1 MPGFYCL
8 QCVTLA
14 DIGKNFMET
23 TVPRGRC
30 AANILRCALLLLI
43 AGPAYPAYPEKP
55 IRIIVPFAPGGNI
68 DITAR
73 TIAPGLTEFLGQP
86 VVVDNRGGAGGKQG
100 TEIAAKT
107 APDGYTLLL
116 GSSGALTMSPAFY
129 KVGYDP
135 IKDFAPTS
143 LVSIVPLVLSVH
155 PSLPVHTV
163 KELIALARKR
173 NDTLTMASAGPGS
186 TTHLTGEL
194 FQLNNGI
201 KFVHIPYKG
210 SGQALIDVIGGQ
222 VDLIFDQIS
231 SSSPLIKAGKLR
243 PLATSMSR
251 RSPSLPAVPT
261 MSEAGVPAFEAS
273 TYTGVVLQAAV
284 PKEIVQKVYDAVLKT
299 LALSATRDSFERL
312 GAEVISS
319 TPDEFT
325 RRLTRDLAQWTR
337 VREKTNI
344 QLE

>member
-1 MPGFYCL
+1 MRLNVLRQPGWAL
-8 QCVTLA
+8 MLH
-14 DIGKNFMET
+14 
-23 TVPRGRC
+23 C
-30 AANILRCALLLLI
+30 AAVVWLAPQ
-43 AGPAYPAYPEKP
+43 AHAAYPDKA

-73 TIAPGLTEFLGQP
+73 TIAPGLSEFLGQP
-86 VVVDNRGGAGGKQG
+86 VVVDNRGGAGGKAG
-100 TEIAAKT
+100 TEVAAKS

-129 KVGYDP
+129 RVGYDP

-155 PSLPVHTV
+155 PSLPARTV

-173 NDTLTMASAGPGS
+173 AGTLTMASSGPGS

-201 KFVHIPYKG
+201 KFVHVPYKG

-222 VDLIFDQIS
+222 VDLIFDQLS
-231 SSSPLIKAGKLR
+231 SSGPLIKAGKLQ
-243 PLATSMSR
+243 PLAISMAR
-251 RSPSLPAVPT
+251 RSPSIPEVPT
-261 MSEAGVPAFEAS
+261 MAEAGVVAFEAS
-273 TYTGVVLQAAV
+273 TYTGVVLPAAAPRDV
-284 PKEIVQKVYDAVLKT
+284 VQKVYSALLKT
-299 LALSATRDSFERL
+299 LALPAKRESFQRL

-319 TPDEFT
+319 TPEEFT
-325 RRLTRDLAQWTR
+325 RRLTNDIAQWVR
-337 VREKTNI
+337 VREKTNL

>member
-1 MPGFYCL
+1 M
-8 QCVTLA
+8 
-14 DIGKNFMET
+14 N
-23 TVPRGRC
+23 
-30 AANILRCALLLLI
+30 AALPDARSLGNYFALPLVFI
-43 AGPAYPAYPEKP
+43 AWSTQAAWPEKP

-73 TIAPGLTEFLGQP
+73 TIAPGLTEYLGQP

-100 TEIAAKT
+100 TEIASKA

-135 IKDFAPTS
+135 LKDFVPTS
-143 LVSIVPLVLSVH
+143 MVSIVPLVLDVH
-155 PSLPVHTV
+155 PSMPVYNV
-163 KELIALARKR
+163 KELIAFARKR
-173 NDTLTMASAGPGS
+173 NGTLTMVSAGPGS

-194 FQLNNGI
+194 FQLNTGI

-222 VDLIFDQIS
+222 VDLIFDQLS
-231 SSSPLIKAGKLR
+231 SSTPLIRSGKLR
-243 PLATSMSR
+243 PLAIATSR

-261 MSEAGVPAFEAS
+261 MAEAGLAGFEAS
-273 TYTGVVLQAAV
+273 TYTGIFLPSAV

-299 LALSATRDSFERL
+299 LAMPATRDSFERL

-319 TPDEFT
+319 TPEEFT
-325 RRLTRDLAQWTR
+325 RRLARDLAQWKR

>member
-1 MPGFYCL
+1 VFRWRFSAKL
-8 QCVTLA
+8 ST
-14 DIGKNFMET
+14 
-23 TVPRGRC
+23 
-30 AANILRCALLLLI
+30 CALLLSL
-43 AGPAYPAYPEKP
+43 APPAYAAYPDKP

-73 TIAPGLTEFLGQP
+73 TVAPGLTEFLGQP
-86 VVVDNRGGAGGKQG
+86 VVVDNRGGAGGKAG
-100 TEIAAKT
+100 TEIAAKAT
-107 APDGYTLLL
+107 PDGYTLLL

-129 KVGYDP
+129 RVGYDSL
-135 IKDFAPTS
+135 KDFAPTS
-143 LVSIVPLVLSVH
+143 MVSVVPLVLSVH
-155 PSLPVHTV
+155 PSLPAHTV

-173 NDTLTMASAGPGS
+173 NGTLTMASAGPGS

-194 FQLNNGI
+194 FQLNTGI

-222 VDLIFDQIS
+222 VDLIFDQLS

-243 PLATSMSR
+243 PLAIAMAR
-251 RSPSLPAVPT
+251 RSPSIPAVPT
-261 MSEAGVPAFEAS
+261 MNEAGMTGFEAS
-273 TYTGVVLQAAV
+273 TYTGIVLQSAV
-284 PKEIVQKVYDAVLKT
+284 PKDIVQKVYDALLKT
-299 LALSATRDSFERL
+299 LALPATRDSFERL
-312 GAEVISS
+312 GAEVVSS

-325 RRLTRDLAQWTR
+325 RRLAHDLAQWTR

>member
-1 MPGFYCL
+1 
-8 QCVTLA
+8 
-14 DIGKNFMET
+14 
-23 TVPRGRC
+23 
-30 AANILRCALLLLI
+30 
-43 AGPAYPAYPEKP
+43 
-55 IRIIVPFAPGGNI
+55 
-68 DITAR
+68 
-73 TIAPGLTEFLGQP
+73 
-86 VVVDNRGGAGGKQG
+86 
-100 TEIAAKT
+100 
-107 APDGYTLLL
+107 
-116 GSSGALTMSPAFY
+116 
-129 KVGYDP
+129 
-135 IKDFAPTS
+135 
-143 LVSIVPLVLSVH
+143 
-155 PSLPVHTV
+155 
-163 KELIALARKR
+163 
-173 NDTLTMASAGPGS
+173 
-186 TTHLTGEL
+186 
-194 FQLNNGI
+194 
-201 KFVHIPYKG
+201 
-210 SGQALIDVIGGQ
+210 LIDVIGGQ

-251 RSPSLPAVPT
+251 RSPSVPAVPT

-284 PKEIVQKVYDAVLKT
+284 PKEIVQRVYDAVLKT